1 MQDSKATSGSSP
13 YDTAA
18 DVSGL
23 VGLPVLAANG
33 VELGKVILALRY
45 IWRCR
50 YWLACF
56 AHRPFSLREA
66 ADPAA

>member
-1 MQDSKATSGSSP
+1 MKEAKGRVRWFYGMQDSKATSGSSP

-33 VELGKVILALRY
+33 VELGKVILALR
-45 IWRCR
+45 
-50 YWLACF
+50 
-56 AHRPFSLREA
+56 
-66 ADPAA
+66 